1 MSDRKAVVQ
10 RYIDGFR
17 RTDHAAILNCL
28 TADVVWVIHGYRTL
42 DGKDAFDGEIENDA
56 AVGSP
61 ILHVDRLIEEGDTV
75 VAVGH
80 GEMALKKAGRVAFV
94 FTEIF
99 TFTGNLIRRIETF
112 HINVGD
118 TGETL
123 LVAPTQ
129 GDAA

>member
-1 MSDRKAVVQ
+1 MSDRKAVVEN
-10 RYIDGFR
+10 YVDGFR
-17 RTDHAAILNCL
+17 RSDHAAILACL
-28 TADVVWVIHGYRTL
+28 TDNVVWVIHGYRAL
-42 DGKDAFDGEIENDA
+42 QGKEAFDGEIENEA

-61 ILHVDRLIEEGDTV
+61 ALYVDQLIEEGVTV

-80 GEMALKKAGRVAFV
+80 GDMTLKEAGRVAFV

-99 TFTGNLIRRIETF
+99 TFAGNLVGRIETF

-118 TGETL
+118 TGESL
-123 LVAPTQ
+123 FAAPPE